1 VVEYSKPWLSV
12 DEQVD
17 QLHRR
22 GVHVPDRAAAA
33 ALLREVGYYRLTG
46 YLYPFRE
53 SIWTERAGRT
63 SVTVLDTYRAG
74 TTFTEAAVL
83 LAFDRQLR
91 LLVIE
96 GVERIE
102 VAIRTHLAHVLGR
115 SSPFAH
121 EDATTFTDAFTARQS
136 DGTGAPSAHEEWLD
150 RVRRRQLDSDEAFV
164 AHFRTKYD
172 GRMPI
177 WALIEILE
185 FGQVSRLYGGLRND
199 VATETAAAFGVP
211 TKKLMQSW
219 LATINY
225 VRNVAAH
232 HARLFNR
239 KLVVAPRRPTAEQVP
254 LLAHLSAETA
264 PKRFGVYSALAVMAY
279 LLASVSDDDDWP
291 ERTAALLG
299 RFPESAALDLG
310 SMGALPHWLSGDLW
324 VRGSR
329 RAPRR
334 PVGGTRSAA
343 G

>member
-1 VVEYSKPWLSV
+1 VVAYSKPWLSV
-12 DEQVD
+12 DEQID

-46 YLYPFRE
+46 YLYPFRTSMRTE
-53 SIWTERAGRT
+53 SAART
-63 SVTVLDTYRAG
+63 AVTVLDTYRAG
-74 TTFTEAAVL
+74 TTFTDAAAL

-102 VAIRTHLAHVLGR
+102 VATRTQLAHVLGR

-121 EDATTFTDAFTARQS
+121 EDATTFNDAFTTRRR
-136 DGTGAPSAHEEWLD
+136 DGTAAPSAHEEWLD
-150 RVRRRQLDSDEAFV
+150 RVRRRQSDSDEAFV

-185 FGQVSRLYGGLRND
+185 LGQVSRLYGGLRND
-199 VATETAAAFGVP
+199 TATEIAEAFHVP

-239 KLVVAPRRPTAEQVP
+239 KLVVAPRRPAAEQVP

-264 PKRFGVYSALAVMAY
+264 PKQFGVYSALAVMAHI
-279 LLASVSDDDDWP
+279 LAAVSADDDWP
-291 ERTAALLG
+291 ERTAALLR
-299 RFPESAALDLG
+299 RFPESTALDLG

-324 VRGSR
+324 VRASSR
-329 RAPRR
+329 TPR
-334 PVGGTRSAA
+334 
-343 G
+343 

>member
-53 SIWTERAGRT
+53 STRTESAGRT

-74 TTFTEAAVL
+74 TTFTEAAFL

-121 EDATTFTDAFTARQS
+121 EDATTFNDSFTARH
-136 DGTGAPSAHEEWLD
+136 DD
-150 RVRRRQLDSDEAFV
+150 VRV
-164 AHFRTKYD
+164 FRV
-172 GRMPI
+172 
-177 WALIEILE
+177 L
-185 FGQVSRLYGGLRND
+185 
-199 VATETAAAFGVP
+199 
-211 TKKLMQSW
+211 
-219 LATINY
+219 INY

-329 RAPRR
+329 RAAR
-334 PVGGTRSAA
+334 
-343 G
+343 

>member
-1 VVEYSKPWLSV
+1 MEYSKPWLSV
-12 DEQVD
+12 DEQID

-46 YLYPFRE
+46 YLYPFRASMRTE
-53 SIWTERAGRT
+53 SAGRT
-63 SVTVLDTYRAG
+63 AVTVLDTYRAG
-74 TTFTEAAVL
+74 TTFADAAAL

-102 VAIRTHLAHVLGR
+102 VATRTQLAHVLGR

-121 EDATTFTDAFTARQS
+121 EDATTFNDSFTTRDG
-136 DGTGAPSAHEEWLD
+136 DGTSAHEEWLD
-150 RVRRRQLDSDEAFV
+150 RVRRRQSDSDESFV

-185 FGQVSRLYGGLRND
+185 LGQVSRLYGGLRND
-199 VATETAAAFGVP
+199 TATEIAATFGVP

-264 PKRFGVYSALAVMAY
+264 PKQFGVYSALAVMAHV
-279 LLASVSDDDDWP
+279 LATVSADDDWP
-291 ERTAALLG
+291 ERTAALLR
-299 RFPESAALDLG
+299 RFPESTALDLG

-324 VRGSR
+324 VRGSGR
-329 RAPRR
+329 TPR
-334 PVGGTRSAA
+334 
-343 G
+343 